1 MEKRW
6 KFTITGSQS
15 QGRRASCC
23 CQGAAE
29 ARGQGKTKAQQCTLP
44 EIRQRQNKGIAQS
57 CPTLW
62 EPMDYS
68 LPGSSA
74 PGILQARI
82 LEWIAMPFS
91 RRSSQPRDQTW
102 VSCIAGGFFTKPP
115 GKRQRGDQHLLG
127 PVTSWAQCWVQLKI
141 VQSSKAERKI
151 TRSKFQAFPSP

>member
-82 LEWIAMPFS
+82 LEWVAISFSSVWKWKEKVKLLSHVRPSATSWTTAYQAPLPMGFS
-91 RRSSQPRDQTW
+91 RQEYWSVLP
-102 VSCIAGGFFTKPP
+102 
-115 GKRQRGDQHLLG
+115 L
-127 PVTSWAQCWVQLKI
+127 
-141 VQSSKAERKI
+141 
-151 TRSKFQAFPSP
+151 PSPYMEFRKMVIMTLYAK

>member
-1 MEKRW
+1 MKIYNHQFLVTRVQSVMLSSG
-6 KFTITGSQS
+6 GS
-15 QGRRASCC
+15 
-23 CQGAAE
+23 
-29 ARGQGKTKAQQCTLP
+29 RGQDRGKPKPNNVPCLRSGRDGVR
-44 EIRQRQNKGIAQS
+44 ESRS
-57 CPTLW
+57 CPTLQ

-68 LPGSSA
+68 LAGSSA

-127 PVTSWAQCWVQLKI
+127 PVTSWAQCWVQLEI
-141 VQSSKAERKI
+141 VQSSKAEKKV
-151 TRSKFQAFPSP
+151 TGSKLQAFPPP